1 MLKPALLLRIFSE
14 LVLVLLG
21 LLLVQVAVT
30 GRLLWNRRSP
40 AWIAVGFL
48 LIYWGVR
55 AWMRR
60 RGTGPLWTE
69 RMRAGSL
76 VLVGVVMLAIARVP
90 FDYVAPLLAAAGGVL
105 ILRGAVSAALVARS
119 A

>member
-1 MLKPALLLRIFSE
+1 MLKPAVLLRMFSE
-14 LVLVLLG
+14 IVLVLLG
-21 LLLVQVAVT
+21 LLLIQVAVT
-30 GRLLWNRRSP
+30 GRLLWNRRSLG
-40 AWIAVGFL
+40 WVAVGFL
-48 LIYWGVR
+48 LIYWGAR
-55 AWMRR
+55 AWLRR

-76 VLVGVVMLAIARVP
+76 ALVGALMLGIARVP